1 MFGMNDASEF
11 AFLVVLL
18 PLLPAILIFLMF
30 PKTEM
35 VAQGPLQ
42 GLSIRAGGAFGAYLI
57 VLLVL
62 MTWMATIGMRTIP
75 RTWTVEANVVV
86 KDKMGRVINPRALN
100 KNAFSVSYTPTYIHV
115 VPRQNNVKIA
125 VTATEVGGDVPAM
138 TIAYGDGNV
147 TLDPDDKA
155 VKWVRYNWKNKYVL
169 STPSTIDPVKEEAF
183 ANITVDP

>member
-11 AFLVVLL
+11 AFLVILL

-62 MTWMATIGMRTIP
+62 MAWMSTIGTRTIP
-75 RTWTVEANVVV
+75 RTWTIEANVVV
-86 KDKMGRVINPRALN
+86 KDKLGRVINPRALN
-100 KNAFSVSYTPTYIHV
+100 KDAFSVSYTPTYIRA
-115 VPRQNNVKIA
+115 VPRQNSVKIT
-125 VTATEVGGDVPAM
+125 VTATEVEGRVPAM
-138 TIAYGDGNV
+138 TIAYGDGNG
-147 TLDPDDKA
+147 TLDLDDSA
-155 VKWVRYNWKNKYVL
+155 VKSVRYNSKNKYVL
-169 STPSTIDPVKEEAF
+169 STPLTIQPVDDEAF
-183 ANITVDP
+183 TNITGEP

>member
-1 MFGMNDASEF
+1 MHRRRSARAVPGGSASMFGMNDASEF

-62 MTWMATIGMRTIP
+62 MTG
-75 RTWTVEANVVV
+75 
-86 KDKMGRVINPRALN
+86 
-100 KNAFSVSYTPTYIHV
+100 
-115 VPRQNNVKIA
+115 
-125 VTATEVGGDVPAM
+125 
-138 TIAYGDGNV
+138 
-147 TLDPDDKA
+147 
-155 VKWVRYNWKNKYVL
+155 
-169 STPSTIDPVKEEAF
+169 
-183 ANITVDP
+183 